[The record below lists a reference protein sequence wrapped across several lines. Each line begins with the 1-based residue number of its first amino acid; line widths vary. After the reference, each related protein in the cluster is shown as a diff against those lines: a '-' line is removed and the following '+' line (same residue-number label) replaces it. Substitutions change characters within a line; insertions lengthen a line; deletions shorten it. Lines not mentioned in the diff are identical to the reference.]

1 MNLSRS
7 GNEVGV
13 PVPDW
18 ITGVAAVAALVVSAI
33 TALTQYRLGLEQKA
47 LEVRQIELATRQ
59 LGLTGGDED
68 HPVLAAQVALRWR
81 EQVLALHDRGLSPEE
96 IRWIM
101 CCEDGGAAYEE
112 RNGIIDEIVGN
123 VPRVPPPGLVES
135 RTRNKARR
143 LPRPDGSMRATAHR
157 RGPFEPGR
165 LGQEVRGVAAG

>member
-1 MNLSRS
+1 M
-7 GNEVGV
+7 
-13 PVPDW
+13 PDW
-18 ITGVAAVAALVVSAI
+18 VTGVAAVAALVVSAI

-59 LGLTGGDED
+59 MATPAG
-68 HPVLAAQVALRWR
+68 PPALAAEVALRWR

-123 VPRVPPPGLVES
+123 VPRVPPAGLVES
-135 RTRNKARR
+135 RTRTKARR
-143 LPRPDGSMRATAHR
+143 LPRPDGAMRATAHR
-157 RGPFEPGR
+157 RPAFEPGR
-165 LGQEVRGVAAG
+165 LEQEVRGVPAG

>member
-59 LGLTGGDED
+59 MGLTGDDED

-101 CCEDGGAAYEE
+101 CCEAGGAAYEE

-123 VPRVPPPGLVES
+123 VPRVPPAGMVEC
-135 RTRNKARR
+135 RTRSKSRR
-143 LPRPDGSMRATAHR
+143 LPRPDGAMRAEGR
-157 RGPFEPGR
+157 RSPPYEPAAVGPQASGLR
-165 LGQEVRGVAAG
+165 AG